1 MNTEMRGLRAAC
13 VLKYLDSLAFEN
25 GVNKESGERTGP
37 PAVKGTHR
45 KGKPEV
51 LIGNWGKARVSSVR
65 KRVECMKNRRSGGKE
80 SEDKELYHTVT
91 TGHEWLFN
99 LN

>member
-1 MNTEMRGLRAAC
+1 MNTEMRGLHAAC

-37 PAVKGTHR
+37 PAVIGTHR

-51 LIGNWGKARVSSVR
+51 LIGN
-65 KRVECMKNRRSGGKE
+65 
-80 SEDKELYHTVT
+80 
-91 TGHEWLFN
+91 
-99 LN
+99 